1 MKTRWVVHVARIC
14 GRCAY
19 RVWFENLRKRDHLE
33 NTGLDLKEVRR
44 GFVDW
49 TDLADDRDKWRAI
62 VNMAMILRFAQNKR
76 NFLTS

>member
-1 MKTRWVVHVARIC
+1 MHGATIKVIGV
-14 GRCAY
+14 
-19 RVWFENLRKRDHLE
+19 
-33 NTGLDLKEVRR
+33 DLKEVRW

-49 TDLADDRDKWRAI
+49 TDLADDRDKWRAV